1 MSIDWWTVALQIVNF
16 LVLVWLLK
24 RFLYAPA
31 LRVIENRR
39 RREEEALAAARRMQE
54 EAEARQRELEER
66 LVALAREREQMRQKL
81 REENERERERVL
93 AEARAEARRFLE
105 EAERRLRHE
114 REETLRALRAEL
126 AGLAVTMADRL
137 LAPLRGPALD
147 EAFFRRLL
155 GHLGG
160 LPEERRA
167 ELREALA
174 ADAGRVELASA
185 SPPDGPRTTIF
196 REELARILPD
206 GTALR
211 LVTAP
216 ELGAGVEL
224 RMPHLRMEFSLRRAL
239 AEAREELARAAAT
252 A

>member
-16 LVLVWLLK
+16 VVLVWLLK

-105 EAERRLRHE
+105 EAERRLKQE
-114 REETLRALRAEL
+114 REETLRTLRAEL
-126 AGLAVTMADRL
+126 AGLAVTLAGRL
-137 LAPLRGPALD
+137 LEPLRGPALD
-147 EAFFRRLL
+147 EAFFHRLL
-155 GHLGG
+155 GHLAA

-174 ADAGRVELASA
+174 ADAGTPELASA
-185 SPPDGPRTTIF
+185 SPPDAARSAIF

-206 GTALR
+206 GTAPR

-239 AEAREELARAAAT
+239 AEAREELAGAAAT